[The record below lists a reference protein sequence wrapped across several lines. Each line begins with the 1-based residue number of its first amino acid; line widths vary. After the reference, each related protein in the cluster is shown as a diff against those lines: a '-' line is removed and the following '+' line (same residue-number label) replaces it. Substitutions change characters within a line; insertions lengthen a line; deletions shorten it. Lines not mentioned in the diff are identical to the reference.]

1 MRITIAS
8 VSTDSR
14 AQNYYKTKRRR
25 KSRVRGKTAKRR
37 LIFSKDMRVR
47 ARARGRDMYAGGAR
61 GARIY

>member
-8 VSTDSR
+8 VPMDSR

-37 LIFSKDMRVR
+37 LIFCKDMRV
-47 ARARGRDMYAGGAR
+47 RARGRDMYAGGAQ